1 MPGSSGL
8 LVATIIRVSLSCP
21 IRVLWGAGNLTNVI
35 VRKETQSS
43 MIFEPGQN
51 EVSVE
56 QLVKAAVHNPEAFA
70 ELYERFVTPVYR
82 YIYSRTGTRL
92 DAEDLTTQTFM
103 RAMQSLPGLRK
114 PGQFKS
120 WLFTIARNVI
130 NDHFRRSAYAPQMLQ
145 DMPASEVCDPLAT
158 VLEREQDRA
167 MAGLIATLDEDE
179 RELLKLRFL
188 AELTYGEIAGI
199 VNRSEQAVK
208 KSIYRLLDR
217 LSRRWEE
224 HDGQK

>member
-1 MPGSSGL
+1 MPGSSV
-8 LVATIIRVSLSCP
+8 LVAAIIRVSLSCP
-21 IRVLWGAGNLTNVI
+21 GRVLWGAGNLIIAI
-35 VRKETQSS
+35 VRKETESS
-43 MIFEPGQN
+43 MILEPGQDDAP
-51 EVSVE
+51 VE
-56 QLVKAAVHNPEAFA
+56 QLVKAAVRDPDSFA

-103 RAMQSLPGLRK
+103 RAMQSLTSLRK

-130 NDHFRRSAYAPQMLQ
+130 NDHFRRSTYAPQMLQ
-145 DMPASEVCDPLAT
+145 DMPVGEVCDPLAS
-158 VLEREQDRA
+158 VLEREQERA
-167 MAGLIATLDEDE
+167 LAAVIATLDEDE

-188 AELTYGEIAGI
+188 AELTYGEIAVI

-208 KSIYRLLDR
+208 KSVYRLLDR

-224 HDGQK
+224 HDGQN

>member
-1 MPGSSGL
+1 
-8 LVATIIRVSLSCP
+8 
-21 IRVLWGAGNLTNVI
+21 
-35 VRKETQSS
+35 
-43 MIFEPGQN
+43 MILEPGQN
-51 EVSVE
+51 DAPVE
-56 QLVKAAVHNPEAFA
+56 QLVKAAVRDPDSFA

-103 RAMQSLPGLRK
+103 RAMQSLTSLRK

-130 NDHFRRSAYAPQMLQ
+130 NDHFRRSANVPQMLQ
-145 DMPASEVCDPLAT
+145 DMPVGEVCDPLAS
-158 VLEREQDRA
+158 VLEREQERA
-167 MAGLIATLDEDE
+167 LAAVIATLDEDE

-188 AELTYGEIAGI
+188 AELTYGEIAVI

-208 KSIYRLLDR
+208 KSVYRLLDR

-224 HDGQK
+224 HDGQN